1 MVFWI
6 TLGIILLVFILAGI
20 KIIYEYERGLV
31 FTLGRFSGE
40 LSPGLKIVIPIIQ
53 SFVKVDKRTQ
63 VFDVPKQD
71 CITHD
76 NVSVNVDAV
85 VYYFVQ
91 DTKKAVL
98 SVSNFNYATLQ
109 LAQTT
114 MRNVVGEVSLDEL
127 LSNRDEISTKIRK
140 IIDEET
146 DKWGIKVDSVE
157 LKHVELPET
166 MKRIMAREAEAER
179 ERRGVIIKSKGE
191 IEAAANLDKAAEILA
206 KTDGSKY
213 LRTLQTISDI
223 SQDPSQKFFFF
234 PMEII
239 DMLKKK

>member
-239 DMLKKK
+239 DMVKKK